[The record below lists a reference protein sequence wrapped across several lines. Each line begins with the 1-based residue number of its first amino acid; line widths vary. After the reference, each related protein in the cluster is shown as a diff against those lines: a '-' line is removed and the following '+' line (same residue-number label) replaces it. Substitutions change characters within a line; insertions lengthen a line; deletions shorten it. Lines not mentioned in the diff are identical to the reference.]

1 MTCLKSH
8 SQRVEWGEALRG
20 SDSGMGWSSALPSR
34 PHSDP
39 RMGGR
44 WGRQYPA
51 GPPAS
56 WARWLHTHQ
65 LLGLP
70 LFLGK
75 MGSFQGC
82 AGPREASSPT
92 VVGRLLSTEPHLLP
106 GRPPARYSLTCKAL
120 PPFPQGCLLSCRL
133 LLALLPLR
141 GQHGALGTDLDSEK
155 APCSHH
161 FPGIYLHHVAGT
173 VG

>member
-1 MTCLKSH
+1 
-8 SQRVEWGEALRG
+8 
-20 SDSGMGWSSALPSR
+20 MGWSSALPSR

-44 WGRQYPA
+44 WGREYPA

-82 AGPREASSPT
+82 AGPREAGSPT
-92 VVGRLLSTEPHLLP
+92 VVGRLLSTEPPSPGLASSPLLINLQGPASLSP
-106 GRPPARYSLTCKAL
+106 GLPAELPAPPGPTATQGPAR
-120 PPFPQGCLLSCRL
+120 
-133 LLALLPLR
+133 
-141 GQHGALGTDLDSEK
+141 GT
-155 APCSHH
+155 
-161 FPGIYLHHVAGT
+161 GN
-173 VG
+173 